1 MTLIR
6 TTRRTVTIDGIPI
19 RFEGSVAI
27 PPEMID
33 YGATLL
39 DDVILQNGAPVGHF
53 DWTSAYVPKPPYN
66 ARNRRRWS
74 DQLIPEGRNR

>member
-1 MTLIR
+1 MSLIR
-6 TTRRTVTIDGIPI
+6 TSTRIWCYGTMKLNGPV
-19 RFEGSVAI
+19 SI
-27 PPEMID
+27 PPGMVS

-39 DDVILQNGAPVGHF
+39 DDIILRNGAPVGHF

-74 DQLIPEGRNR
+74 DQLIPEGKRR

>member
-1 MTLIR
+1 MSLIR
-6 TTRRTVTIDGIPI
+6 TSTRIWCYGPMELNGPI
-19 RFEGSVAI
+19 SI
-27 PPEMID
+27 PPEMVS

-39 DDVILQNGAPVGHF
+39 EDIILRNGAPVGHF

-74 DQLIPEGRNR
+74 DKLIPERRNKRR